1 MTFVTPGAA
10 QAAAA
15 ASSMTCQEDALP
27 VSEGHGATRRLD
39 VDVLRVF
46 RRLAQEGK
54 CAFGVLMTT
63 QYSLSRSGFS
73 ALAASLLLCTG
84 GCAAKPPPAPLT
96 TSAEVEASP
105 QPQPPVVVVVS
116 PNVNVSAELAAA
128 CTLRFNDAA
137 TAPKF
142 DFDRS
147 KLGTDDNVVLSQ
159 IAECVMT
166 GPLKGRSL
174 TLVGRADPRG
184 KGEYNMALGER
195 RAGSV
200 GDYLMGAGVD
210 SSTLFE
216 TSRGK
221 LDAKGTD
228 ANGWQLDRRV
238 DILLR

>member
-1 MTFVTPGAA
+1 VTSAGA
-10 QAAAA
+10 
-15 ASSMTCQEDALP
+15 
-27 VSEGHGATRRLD
+27 
-39 VDVLRVF
+39 
-46 RRLAQEGK
+46 LAHAGTE
-54 CAFGVLMTT
+54 CAFGELMTT
-63 QYSLSRSGFS
+63 QSSLVRSGF
-73 ALAASLLLCTG
+73 ATLAASLLLCTA
-84 GCAAKPPPAPLT
+84 GCAANKPPPAPLV
-96 TSAEVEASP
+96 TSAEVKTPP
-105 QPQPPVVVVVS
+105 QPPKPPAPVVVVS
-116 PNVNVSAELAAA
+116 SNVSVSTELAAA
-128 CTLRFNDAA
+128 CKLRFNDAA

-147 KLGTDDNVVLSQ
+147 KLGPDDNVVLSQ

-210 SSTLFE
+210 SSTLVE
-216 TSRGK
+216 SSRGE
-221 LDAKGTD
+221 LDATGKD
-228 ANGWQLDRRV
+228 QKGWQLDRRV